1 MRTRKAEV
9 PLYAEAIGKPYRG
22 DLRQAEASKLGTAET
37 KVGEAEQGVAVI
49 GKLGREPCRLTHR
62 VEQLDHRHRV
72 RRGLPVAVG
81 CAPRD
86 VICAQGVAEF
96 RSEEHTSEL
105 QSLMRISY
113 AVFFLKKKKNKKI
126 LYDKLLWFTFSSSA
140 YTYASA

>member
-1 MRTRKAEV
+1 MRARKAEV
-9 PLYAEAIGKPYRG
+9 ALYAEAIGKPYRG

-49 GKLGREPCRLTHR
+49 GKLGREPCRRTHR

-96 RSEEHTSEL
+96 GGKENHAAILPLACASCASCCRASNQSAAL
-105 QSLMRISY
+105 QIGR
-113 AVFFLKKKKNKKI
+113 
-126 LYDKLLWFTFSSSA
+126 
-140 YTYASA
+140 ASCRERGCLCVWMSG